1 MPGGSG
7 SSSRTGVRVVVVG
20 DRGTGKSS
28 LIAAAATE
36 SVPEK
41 VPPVHAPTRL
51 PPDFYPDR
59 VPVTIIDT
67 SSRYANTSHLY
78 PYTFI
83 LVVLRVSELSLY
95 MRKIRNLRTGTVL
108 VFYIIWRFCF

>member
-7 SSSRTGVRVVVVG
+7 PSSRTGVRVVVVG

-28 LIAAAATE
+28 LIAAVATD

-51 PPDFYPDR
+51 PPDFYPDL

-67 SSRYANTSHLY
+67 SPRYANT
-78 PYTFI
+78 P
-83 LVVLRVSELSLY
+83 
-95 MRKIRNLRTGTVL
+95 
-108 VFYIIWRFCF
+108 FYYNRIMSI